1 MTTFVRVR
9 DRDTGHE
16 YDVAEQAVDKA
27 VHEVLKGYPTSDRA
41 RPAKHRTDKA
51 GRPARH
57 VPAPSGAGEA
67 GRPATTEKE

>member
-16 YDVAEQAVDKA
+16 YDVAEQAVDLA
-27 VHEVLKGYPTSDRA
+27 AHEVLTNHPTSDRA

-51 GRPARH
+51 GRPVR
-57 VPAPSGAGEA
+57 PTA
-67 GRPATTEKE
+67 GRPATSEKE